1 LLENRKKFEEL
12 GCIIPLVKKELYE
25 LISDKYSFG
34 ELCKK
39 NEILVPE
46 EVKLSGEIVFPI
58 VAKPKKYFSI
68 DKGESLFPII
78 IKNYMDYE
86 MFYKKCN
93 VEDFYY
99 QKYIR
104 GRSFYLLYY
113 YNRNGEIYKF
123 SQENLVQQPN
133 GKSILAAISSD
144 IHNSEES
151 YKYEVMFKKLDYYG
165 FAMIEIKQN
174 KGKNYMIEANPR
186 FWGPSQLFVDAG
198 INFFEVFLNDY
209 GIIESIPKF
218 ENIKDSTRYFWFG
231 GLINTI
237 KNNMNLTYYNI
248 SENSFLNYIHIWLK
262 NDIYK
267 RDDTIEIFRK
277 EFLNG

>member
-1 LLENRKKFEEL
+1 
-12 GCIIPLVKKELYE
+12 
-25 LISDKYSFG
+25 
-34 ELCKK
+34 
-39 NEILVPE
+39 
-46 EVKLSGEIVFPI
+46 
-58 VAKPKKYFSI
+58 
-68 DKGESLFPII
+68 
-78 IKNYMDYE
+78 
-86 MFYKKCN
+86 
-93 VEDFYY
+93 
-99 QKYIR
+99 
-104 GRSFYLLYY
+104 
-113 YNRNGEIYKF
+113 
-123 SQENLVQQPN
+123 
-133 GKSILAAISSD
+133 
-144 IHNSEES
+144 
-151 YKYEVMFKKLDYYG
+151 
-165 FAMIEIKQN
+165 
-174 KGKNYMIEANPR
+174 MIEANPR